1 MRELFVKLYE
11 SQTWIPQEFI
21 FDKKTQCCP
30 YLGEAPLKSRR
41 KGVLRGVKDDR
52 ARRGGEAPELGGAGE
67 SIFGPGC
74 RQVGGG
80 LAQSREGERSLLA
93 SLSLLLLLEE
103 KGMQDDADND
113 MEQTQGRGDIVR
125 VVSPS

>member
-1 MRELFVKLYE
+1 MLPLFRGSPSEVQKEGGLARRERR
-11 SQTWIPQEFI
+11 Q
-21 FDKKTQCCP
+21 
-30 YLGEAPLKSRR
+30 GEA
-41 KGVLRGVKDDR
+41 G
-52 ARRGGEAPELGGAGE
+52 RRGPGAG
-67 SIFGPGC
+67 GC
-74 RQVGGG
+74 RRIDLWTWMPSSGGG